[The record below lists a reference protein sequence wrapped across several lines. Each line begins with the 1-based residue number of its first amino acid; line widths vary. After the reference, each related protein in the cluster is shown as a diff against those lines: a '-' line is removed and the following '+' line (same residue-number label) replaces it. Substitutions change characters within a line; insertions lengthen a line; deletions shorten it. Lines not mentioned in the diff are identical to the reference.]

1 MYTFKHLFLRLLS
14 MLFGVGIAATLPLP
28 AQSFLYCWWPKAE
41 LTLRRWAALV
51 APDIRA
57 N

>member
-1 MYTFKHLFLRLLS
+1 MQPFRHLFLRLLS
-14 MLFGVGIAATLPLP
+14 MLLGVGIAATLPVP

-41 LTLRRWAALV
+41 LTLRRWSALLT
-51 APDIRA
+51 PHPRA